1 MDHYVVCRI
10 NKLHTFGEIGAASG
24 HNHRTGTGSF
34 EHLNPTPEY
43 ENIVLK
49 GSDDIVADV
58 KKRHEYAE
66 KCANGEFR
74 KNAVLAVEM
83 VLSASPGYFVNK
95 EATDK
100 WVEKNMAWLEKQYG
114 DNCVNVVLHMDE
126 GTPHLQLFI
135 VPIDDRKK
143 LNCRAF
149 FGGKVKMKQLQDD
162 SFYAVE
168 SLGILRGIP
177 KDITGVE
184 HQTTAEWREKQ
195 KAEEEEKAS
204 FSKAIENI
212 PCITSNITNL
222 VTPKKADYY
231 YKHMAIEVVRQNY
244 TPKLLLL
251 TNRNNKLRKE
261 KKELEEANKKLELDN
276 KEIRK
281 RNFELQ
287 QNINAQD
294 KLIKQAYEAGL
305 RKAKLKA
312 KIKFQS
318 FLELSKNIINNILK
332 QPKNT

>member
-1 MDHYVVCRI
+1 MDHFVVCRI
-10 NKLHTFGEIGAASG
+10 KKLHTLGEIGAASG

-43 ENIVLK
+43 ENVVLK
-49 GSDDIVADV
+49 GTDNIVNDV

-83 VLSASPGYFVNK
+83 VLSASPGYFVDK

-100 WVEKNMAWLEKQYG
+100 WVEKNMTWLERQYG
-114 DNCVNVVLHMDE
+114 DNLVNVVLHLDE
-126 GTPHLQLFI
+126 QTPHLQLFI
-135 VPIDDRKK
+135 VPIDNKKK
-143 LNCRAF
+143 LNCREF

-177 KDITGVE
+177 KDVTGVE

-195 KAEEEEKAS
+195 KEEEQEKAS

-212 PCITSNITNL
+212 PRITSNITSL
-222 VTPKKADYY
+222 ITPAKADFY

-251 TNRNNKLRKE
+251 TTRNNKL
-261 KKELEEANKKLELDN
+261 KKESKALKEANEKLELEN
-276 KEIRK
+276 KEARK

-287 QNINAQD
+287 QQINAQD
-294 KLIKQAYEAGL
+294 KLIKQAYEEGL
-305 RKAKLKA
+305 RKGKLKA
-312 KIKFQS
+312 KIKFQY
-318 FLELSKNIINNILK
+318 FLKLSKDILK
-332 QPKNT
+332 NVLKHHIKI